1 MKRILLP
8 TNVDTKQVPA
18 VLACLILMLFA
29 VGCTSSPGEEAPA
42 LDMNNSMIVQ
52 QLEQMRTGLE
62 TASPAAYPEIAV
74 QVEHIRESL
83 NRLYENRESSQTWQE
98 LEPQLETLEQQLRD
112 ESDEALI
119 TLDQVIER
127 LRADM
132 EPNAG

>member
-8 TNVDTKQVPA
+8 TNVYTKQVPA
-18 VLACLILMLFA
+18 VLAYLILILFA

-42 LDMNNSMIVQ
+42 LDMDNNMVVQ
-52 QLEQMRTGLE
+52 QLEQMRTGLLS
-62 TASPAAYPEIAV
+62 ASPAAYPEIAV
-74 QVEHIRESL
+74 QVEHLRESL

-98 LEPQLETLEQQLRD
+98 VEPQLETLEQQLRN
-112 ESDEALI
+112 ESDNALT
-119 TLDQVIER
+119 TLDQIIET